1 MGITPLK
8 RHHVILSIGVSLLFA
23 FVLTAVVVS
32 TLIAAP
38 SAANLDSSTKTVNA
52 SQAFPG
58 QTLQYTV
65 VISNSGD
72 TAVPN
77 VVMTDTLPAS
87 LTYEAGSLTYTVDSA
102 AVTAFGENN
111 GVISW
116 TGVVSELGSVAIYY
130 SAVLTDN
137 LTAGDEILN
146 AVAITGTGSLI
157 TRTASTTIITSTQL
171 YLPVA
176 FKAVPVPHLNNV
188 PEVNSNNQWTVS
200 WTDINETGASYELQE
215 YSDASFASPTTIDA
229 GSSLTH
235 LISHAASVNNYYCYR
250 VRAKVNGVYSGW
262 SNTDCTYGNYYD
274 SMGNS
279 SSGWFIRRQD
289 TDDTNNSSYYQN
301 GTYVIKIGGRW
312 DYAIGSSMVPAP
324 ASSYRLETSVKL
336 IDGVDN
342 LQTYGIVFGGD
353 WNGQPCPN
361 SDYSSCFNHYYRLQV
376 IWYGSTNKMRIDLKR
391 IDYHDENNVGR
402 GHVKLIDFK
411 DVHVG
416 NPSGW
421 NKWTIDVS
429 SNGTIKVY
437 VNGDYVGGGV
447 DTKYINDRY
456 FGGYAASNE
465 YSGTAASFDWFSAT
479 ALP

>member
-1 MGITPLK
+1 MY
-8 RHHVILSIGVSLLFA
+8 
-23 FVLTAVVVS
+23 
-32 TLIAAP
+32 
-38 SAANLDSSTKTVNA
+38 
-52 SQAFPG
+52 FP
-58 QTLQYTV
+58 V
-65 VISNSGD
+65 
-72 TAVPN
+72 
-77 VVMTDTLPAS
+77 
-87 LTYEAGSLTYTVDSA
+87 
-102 AVTAFGENN
+102 F
-111 GVISW
+111 
-116 TGVVSELGSVAIYY
+116 
-130 SAVLTDN
+130 
-137 LTAGDEILN
+137 
-146 AVAITGTGSLI
+146 
-157 TRTASTTIITSTQL
+157 
-171 YLPVA
+171 
-176 FKAVPVPHLNNV
+176 FKPVPVPYLNNV

-437 VNGDYVGGGV
+437 VNGPLVPATGITHV
-447 DTKYINDRY
+447 DIFEINQ
-456 FGGYAASNE
+456 FHMSAA
-465 YSGTAASFDWFSAT
+465 Y
-479 ALP
+479 